1 MTGNDLR
8 PRPLAGRGR
17 PLRAVPENAT
27 AGDIAARWAGQQY
40 AALGVTENPEYG
52 SPAWVQLRA
61 EDPRRAAA
69 IIEAAELW
77 RRHRAHEVWLDRLLD
92 DDPDRW
98 YSIVTGEANAAAR
111 KIAPALARRL
121 TADELR
127 ARRAQFKPVHV
138 IRATPGWPPIAI
150 PGRPGWYRH
159 LIDGEQVD
167 LQRSA
172 TPGQETRG

>member
-1 MTGNDLR
+1 MTGQDLR
-8 PRPLAGRGR
+8 PRSLAGRGR

-27 AGDIAARWAGQQY
+27 AGDITGLWAEQQHT
-40 AALGVTENPEYG
+40 ALGVAEAPEYG

-77 RRHRAHEVWLDRLLD
+77 RRRRAHELWLDRLLD
-92 DDPDRW
+92 EDPDRW
-98 YSIVTGEANAAAR
+98 YSIVTEEANAAAR
-111 KIAPALARRL
+111 AIAPALARRL

-127 ARRAQFKPVHV
+127 ARRAQIKPVHV
-138 IRATPGWPPIAI
+138 VRASPGWPPVAI

-159 LIDGEQVD
+159 LINDGQVD

-172 TPGQETRG
+172 TPGQENRA